1 MTLKIKT
8 ACTKKLTAY
17 WAQGKPATIW
27 STNFCLQYGMRDF
40 DKVEDIGAHER
51 GIFGGQENYCIMWI
65 ASLSKLYFGNQI
77 KEDKMVLA
85 CGIYW

>member
-1 MTLKIKT
+1 
-8 ACTKKLTAY
+8 
-17 WAQGKPATIW
+17 
-27 STNFCLQYGMRDF
+27 MRDF

-85 CGIYW
+85 CGIYWWEDKYIQGFWRDMKETDPLEDLVVDGSMMI